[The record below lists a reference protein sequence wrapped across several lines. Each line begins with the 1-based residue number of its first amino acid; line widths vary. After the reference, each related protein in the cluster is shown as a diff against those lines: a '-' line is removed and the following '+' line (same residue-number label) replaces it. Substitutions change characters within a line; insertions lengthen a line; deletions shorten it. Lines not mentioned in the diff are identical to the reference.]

1 MMLMLNC
8 RALTL
13 LVYCSIIVGL
23 PALSR
28 AEQPTTHLDTASSS
42 SQARSA
48 LGESQAIT
56 HSKQLQSCINSNQP
70 DNSITTWQ
78 KVLDERPTHLTV
90 SHITWSQRSPSSQL
104 PLTITTGLSLDRLYQ
119 LKAQCM
125 GWPGPLSAVVYLA
138 IIQDADHASLV
149 PDTWDAAQSRRITT
163 LEAAKQLVSAG
174 LIRAWQLQVTSHIQ
188 TITCMLHP
196 PESFCAACSF
206 GQ

>member
-8 RALTL
+8 PALTL
-13 LVYCSIIVGL
+13 LVYFSFILAL
-23 PALSR
+23 PALSL
-28 AEQPTTHLDTASSS
+28 AEQLTTHLDTSSSS
-42 SQARSA
+42 SQGRTAV
-48 LGESQAIT
+48 GESQSIT

-78 KVLDERPTHLTV
+78 KVLDEKPTRLTV

-138 IIQDADHASLV
+138 IIQDVDHASLV
-149 PDTWDAAQSRRITT
+149 PELWDAVQSRKIST
-163 LEAAKQLVSAG
+163 LEAAKQVVSAG
-174 LIRAWQLQVTSHIQ
+174 LNKAWQLQVTSHIQ
-188 TITCMLHP
+188 TITWMLLL
-196 PESFCAACSF
+196 PEENRRPSSD
-206 GQ
+206 